1 MPTLT
6 GDGIILQHKQYFYQ
20 LNCDQNTCSWEILEE
35 ELSEPA
41 IRLSGRPVELLQ
53 LKRKLYYDTGR
64 LQARSAKHTTAES
77 ERERGPLADRG
88 LVRFTEPRSRD

>member
-1 MPTLT
+1 MCTTKARFTYQYLVTYSSLLLSLKVSDLPDNHPTYPSYGGARAMPTLT

-41 IRLSGRPVELLQ
+41 HYGATMILP
-53 LKRKLYYDTGR
+53 
-64 LQARSAKHTTAES
+64 AKYTC
-77 ERERGPLADRG
+77 L
-88 LVRFTEPRSRD
+88 

>member
-1 MPTLT
+1 MLS
-6 GDGIILQHKQYFYQ
+6 GK
-20 LNCDQNTCSWEILEE
+20 SWRGSPGHARSP
-35 ELSEPA
+35 LSEPA

-77 ERERGPLADRG
+77 ERERGPLADIVRG
-88 LVRFTEPRSRD
+88 LVRFTEPRSRSRD